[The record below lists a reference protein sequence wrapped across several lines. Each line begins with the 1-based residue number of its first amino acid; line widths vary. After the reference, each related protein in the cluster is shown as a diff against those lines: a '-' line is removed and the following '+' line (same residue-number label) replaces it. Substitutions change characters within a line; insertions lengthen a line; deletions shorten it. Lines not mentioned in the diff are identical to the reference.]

1 MCFLL
6 VSVGEVE
13 SLLLSVGTCSLPGL
27 LSQPPAP
34 GVFETKQ
41 VRLCPFLKSLGSRGK
56 GKGMPTCRWLGGSKI
71 INEAQASLIL
81 VEPVEVP
88 ILNIATHS
96 QYLQIEG

>member
-1 MCFLL
+1 MF
-6 VSVGEVE
+6 SFGECGGGGKPTAFCGNMF
-13 SLLLSVGTCSLPGL
+13 SPG
-27 LSQPPAP
+27 SAFPTPAP